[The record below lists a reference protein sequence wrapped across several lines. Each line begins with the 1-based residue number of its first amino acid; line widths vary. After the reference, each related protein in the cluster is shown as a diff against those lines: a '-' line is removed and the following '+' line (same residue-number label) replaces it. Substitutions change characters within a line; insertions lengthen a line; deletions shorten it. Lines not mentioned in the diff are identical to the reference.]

1 MDGFFNFLGK
11 IAESLGKI
19 GITIVICCT
28 ILILFGK
35 VSI

>member
-1 MDGFFNFLGK
+1 VDGFFNFLGK

-19 GITIVICCT
+19 AISIVICGT

-35 VSI
+35 VNI